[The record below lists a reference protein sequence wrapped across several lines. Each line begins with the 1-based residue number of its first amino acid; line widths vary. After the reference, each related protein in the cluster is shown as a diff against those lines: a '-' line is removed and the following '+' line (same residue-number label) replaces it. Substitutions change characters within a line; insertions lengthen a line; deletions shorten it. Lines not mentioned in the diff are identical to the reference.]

1 MRQFER
7 YFVVLGKFHPQ
18 NLVLKKVNIRA
29 PTTIKKLNDL
39 PDPPFLDL
47 SCLSST
53 EEYFLLDN
61 FR

>member
-1 MRQFER
+1 MK
-7 YFVVLGKFHPQ
+7 GKFWE
-18 NLVLKKVNIRA
+18 NYTVENSVLKKVNIRA
-29 PTTIKKLNDL
+29 PTTVKKLNDL

-53 EEYFLLDN
+53 EEHFMFEN